1 MDIRNYLG
9 RRLRERRRSELGP
22 LEKALLTL
30 RGRRDGAAGLPRTA
44 EDGQWT
50 SPFIQQE
57 LNACS
62 EAHSKIF
69 GTLSMTLDEE
79 YVQAVCLSER
89 VDSASGRIAELE
101 GTLPEPPQA
110 AELTLRKRGEENL
123 SDSQVQSRRKR
134 EFDKAR
140 GHVQAQLR
148 ALREQADR
156 DFDQLIRIKGDLDQK
171 EKEAEIVCARILSHT
186 QQRIDYY
193 WNVILRSAKAG
204 AERLPVTFTGL
215 LPSSAVDQ
223 YRRLREEETRR
234 IERTINR
241 RTEGKEAA

>member
-1 MDIRNYLG
+1 MDICNYLG
-9 RRLRERRRSELGP
+9 KRLMMSRRSELNA
-22 LEKALLTL
+22 LEKGLLTL

-79 YVQAVCLSER
+79 YVQAVYLSER
-89 VDSASGRIAELE
+89 IDCASDRIAELE
-101 GTLPEPPQA
+101 GTLPEPPRA
-110 AELTLRKRGEENL
+110 AELSLRKRGEENL

-134 EFDKAR
+134 ESDKAR
-140 GHVQAQLR
+140 GQIKGQIR
-148 ALREQADR
+148 ALEEQADR
-156 DFDQLIRIKGDLDQK
+156 DFDQLIQLKSDLDQK
-171 EKEAEIVCARILSHT
+171 EKEAEIVCSRILSHT

-193 WNVILRSAKAG
+193 WNVILCCAKG
-204 AERLPVTFTGL
+204 GSSHLPVTFTGL
-215 LPSSAVDQ
+215 VPSEAADQ
-223 YRRLREEETRR
+223 YRRLHEEDARR
-234 IERTINR
+234 IERTISR